1 MNCKSLLII
10 RVLLMVA
17 AQTSFAQSLELKNNY
32 FYIDG
37 EKFFVKGIGYEAS
50 ALPGQ
55 VPWEK
60 TFNPTQL
67 HYDIPRIISAG
78 YNTIRTW
85 AHFTEEELAILSE
98 YDIKI
103 IMGIWIDPHGD
114 FSDPNFIN
122 QAKNIVS
129 NVLSYSKNYDNI
141 IAYVIMNEPLP
152 EAVFNA
158 GLEESISLWKSLIEI
173 INNAHPSRPVS
184 IANTPI
190 GTYIGQ
196 QNFDFSAF
204 NVYIYNPV
212 TVNHLHGYRDFTSY
226 LKELTPD
233 NIPLII
239 TEYGL
244 SVSPTGPGN
253 WGYGGNSLTEQQDG
267 IIHMY
272 KSLVDGGASGSC
284 VFIYSDG
291 WWKADNEF
299 VHDDAAEEWF
309 GLIEYTAL
317 SDTRGTERPAW
328 GAVKNF
334 QSAIITQ
341 PQSSEIYNTQVP
353 IELFLSD
360 TIDRIEIWLDSSL
373 VYNTTIGADY
383 WVDTLIIDSVTIKDA
398 LLEFRCFDSN
408 SNLVKSEKKSIL
420 ITKELITLPSLEIE
434 IKNAN
439 FWSEGNVQVDYL
451 IDKTGQLTC
460 DPTIDYVYYP
470 HDGFQYGN
478 SYHFSSEDPSYILSS
493 NHSISNHINVIT
505 IGAALDASYGNF
517 KKRIFNQG
525 TYIRSSTSSDRYIQL
540 SETVAQLS
548 IFPNPANY
556 ETSIGMYLAEP
567 SELHI
572 ELLDIS
578 GRQVKTIAHGMFN
591 AGQQEFQTNVAEL
604 TTGIYLCRYNVN
616 QKSSVVK
623 LLITD

>member
-408 SNLVKSEKKSIL
+408 SNLVKSEKKAFLLRRSL
-420 ITKELITLPSLEIE
+420 LP
-434 IKNAN
+434 
-439 FWSEGNVQVDYL
+439 
-451 IDKTGQLTC
+451 C
-460 DPTIDYVYYP
+460 
-470 HDGFQYGN
+470 H
-478 SYHFSSEDPSYILSS
+478 
-493 NHSISNHINVIT
+493 
-505 IGAALDASYGNF
+505 
-517 KKRIFNQG
+517 
-525 TYIRSSTSSDRYIQL
+525 RS
-540 SETVAQLS
+540 
-548 IFPNPANY
+548 
-556 ETSIGMYLAEP
+556 
-567 SELHI
+567 
-572 ELLDIS
+572 
-578 GRQVKTIAHGMFN
+578 
-591 AGQQEFQTNVAEL
+591 
-604 TTGIYLCRYNVN
+604 
-616 QKSSVVK
+616 K
-623 LLITD
+623 LK